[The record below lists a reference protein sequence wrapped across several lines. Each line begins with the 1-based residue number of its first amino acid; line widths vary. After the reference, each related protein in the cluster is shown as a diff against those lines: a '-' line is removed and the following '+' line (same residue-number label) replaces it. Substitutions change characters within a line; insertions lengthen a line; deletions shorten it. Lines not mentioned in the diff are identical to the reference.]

1 MDIFYDT
8 RPCRLGSLL
17 VAVRGDTGAVCDTYI
32 GTAPA
37 RAVRRLRSLPSVDR
51 VIRDRKRPARA
62 LTELKE
68 YLDGRRTNITIKVS
82 PLVGTPFQRRIWAA
96 IASIPYGETRT
107 YSDMARSAGIPKAV
121 RAAGSACGANP
132 TPLIVPCHRVIRGDG
147 TFEGFSGE
155 LRIKKMLLEKET
167 KGRIH

>member
-8 RPCRLGSLL
+8 RPSRLGSLL
-17 VAVRGDTGAVCDTYI
+17 VAVRGDTGAVCHTDICT
-32 GTAPA
+32 TPA
-37 RAVRRLRSLPSVDR
+37 RAVRHMRSLPSVEH

-62 LTELKE
+62 LKELKE
-68 YLDGRRTNITIKVS
+68 YVDGTRTRFTIKVS
-82 PLVGTPFQRRIWAA
+82 PVAGTPFQRRIWAA
-96 IASIPYGETRT
+96 IARIPYGETRT
-107 YSDMARSAGIPKAV
+107 YADMARAVGRPRAV

-155 LRIKKMLLEKET
+155 LNIKKTLLALEQ
-167 KGRIH
+167 